1 MSLLG
6 DGLALVLGHLVVLDV
21 LDLLAVLAV
30 RPGQVDGLSRKAEF
44 LKNGFIIDLQLV
56 TYIYW
61 VRLLGLDSNIIQVLS
76 LILVLSQN
84 IHSF

>member
-30 RPGQVDGLSRKAEF
+30 RPGQVDGLLAKQNVM
-44 LKNGFIIDLQLV
+44 KNISCFTIDNQFAS
-56 TYIYW
+56 TCT
-61 VRLLGLDSNIIQVLS
+61 G
-76 LILVLSQN
+76 
-84 IHSF
+84 

>member
-44 LKNGFIIDLQLV
+44 LKNGFIIDLQLA
-56 TYIYW
+56 TYMYRYW
-61 VRLLGLDSNIIQVLS
+61 VRPLGLDSNIIQV
-76 LILVLSQN
+76 
-84 IHSF
+84 F